1 MSTVVKKLVK
11 GKVFVFIDAA
21 NIFYA
26 QKTLK
31 WRISYE
37 RLMKYFKKECS
48 LGKCFVYTAFIQEDE
63 GQNRFIKML
72 KKSGFIVRTKPVKRI
87 RLAKG
92 VYQWKGNFDV
102 ELTMDVIDNLNK
114 FKTLILLSG
123 DSDFAPLL
131 KRVKEYQKR
140 VIVMSTKNHVAKELL
155 EQAKFVNLKKLRKE
169 IELKT

>member
-1 MSTVVKKLVK
+1 MIRKLVK

-37 RLMKYFKKECS
+37 RLRKYFKKECN
-48 LGKCFVYTAFIQEDE
+48 LGKCFVYTAFAQEDE

-87 RLAKG
+87 RITKG
-92 VYQWKGNFDV
+92 VYEWKGNFDV
-102 ELTMDVIDNLNK
+102 ELTMDVIDNLSK

-123 DSDFAPLL
+123 DSDFALLL
-131 KRVKEYQKR
+131 KRVKEHEKR
-140 VIVMSTKNHVAKELL
+140 VIVMSTKDHVAKELL
-155 EQAKFVNLKKLRKE
+155 EQAKFVNLKKLKE
-169 IELKT
+169 EIVFKT

>member
-1 MSTVVKKLVK
+1 MDLVIKKLVK

-37 RLMKYFKKECS
+37 RLIKYFKKECN
-48 LGKCFVYTAFIQEDE
+48 LGKCFIYTAFAQEDE

-102 ELTMDVIDNLNK
+102 ELTMDVIDNLSK

-131 KRVKEYQKR
+131 KRVKENKKR
-140 VIVMSTKNHVAKELL
+140 VIVMSAKSHVSKELL
-155 EQAKFVNLKKLRKE
+155 DQAKFVNLKKLRKE
-169 IELKT
+169 IELKA

>member
-1 MSTVVKKLVK
+1 MIRKLVK

-37 RLMKYFKKECS
+37 RLRKYFKKECN
-48 LGKCFVYTAFIQEDE
+48 LGKCFVYTAFAQEDE

-87 RLAKG
+87 RITKG
-92 VYQWKGNFDV
+92 VYEWKGNFDV
-102 ELTMDVIDNLNK
+102 ELTMDVIDNLSK

-131 KRVKEYQKR
+131 KRVKEHEKR
-140 VIVMSTKNHVAKELL
+140 VIVMSTKDHVAKELL
-155 EQAKFVNLKKLRKE
+155 EQAKFVNLKKLKE
-169 IELKT
+169 EIVFKT